1 MADMVFIPRELI
13 VDLTEF
19 GFGVRT
25 VRVLSGGGGLQPAP
39 HSVGHEEMQ
48 ENAVGSDN
56 IIDGAV
62 EMDDLNQEVKDKLH
76 HSYDPSDEGIKLGG
90 I

>member
-1 MADMVFIPRELI
+1 
-13 VDLTEF
+13 
-19 GFGVRT
+19 
-25 VRVLSGGGGLQPAP
+25 
-39 HSVGHEEMQ
+39 MQ